1 MKTICILSIVLSGML
16 FSFPGVAQD
25 LASAGLVEKNVYVP
39 GTENKVAEENDYR
52 WEFLLSVKDDFSAE
66 EYQHAEKSSFGKEL
80 GCLLNLYESSSVK
93 KEQVVEGD
101 PTIRTMIRKP
111 AVYNS
116 VKNIEKYYK
125 KRVKDNSFSEADRAQ
140 FEHVIKVAISSLD
153 TEETEEFEVLY
164 KEAEQTAREEGFE
177 SIANSFHYVRIAEE
191 HHAKRYKQLYET
203 VCKNT
208 VFAKDSETTWIC
220 RKCGYVCK
228 NSAAPEY
235 CPNCFHPQ
243 NYFQVLCEKY

>member
-25 LASAGLVEKNVYVP
+25 LASAGPVEKNVYVP

-116 VKNIEKYYK
+116 VKN
-125 KRVKDNSFSEADRAQ
+125 
-140 FEHVIKVAISSLD
+140 VIKVAISSLD
-153 TEETEEFEVLY
+153 TEETEEFE
-164 KEAEQTAREEGFE
+164 EALQ
-177 SIANSFHYVRIAEE
+177 S
-191 HHAKRYKQLYET
+191 AKKDAVKQLA
-203 VCKNT
+203 
-208 VFAKDSETTWIC
+208 VFDA
-220 RKCGYVCK
+220 
-228 NSAAPEY
+228 
-235 CPNCFHPQ
+235 
-243 NYFQVLCEKY
+243 VLLTSVY

>member
-1 MKTICILSIVLSGML
+1 MQRQSVKRIIMKTICILSIVLSGML

-25 LASAGLVEKNVYVP
+25 LASAGPVEKNVYVP

-153 TEETEEFEVLY
+153 TEETEEFE
-164 KEAEQTAREEGFE
+164 EALQ
-177 SIANSFHYVRIAEE
+177 S
-191 HHAKRYKQLYET
+191 AKKDAVKQLA
-203 VCKNT
+203 
-208 VFAKDSETTWIC
+208 VFDA
-220 RKCGYVCK
+220 
-228 NSAAPEY
+228 
-235 CPNCFHPQ
+235 
-243 NYFQVLCEKY
+243 VLLTSVY